1 MTKIQSI
8 YAFAGMV
15 ATIGVV
21 AFGVFKWTD
30 TQQDADEDIGKWMK
44 QQEVVH
50 SGDSLFKIQVIDEF
64 QQSRIL
70 MDSAIHIA
78 LQNQRAIGANRRV
91 IVKQIKEDTSLSG
104 RDVFELLQPL
114 MEGVEDLKKNESSIV
129 FVE

>member
-15 ATIGVV
+15 GAIGVV

-30 TQQDADEDIGKWMK
+30 TQQDADEDMGKWMK
-44 QQEVVH
+44 QQELVH
-50 SGDSLFKIQVIDEF
+50 SSDSLFKIQVIDEF
-64 QQSRIL
+64 EKSRVL
-70 MDSAIHIA
+70 MDSAIHIG
-78 LQNQRAIGANRRV
+78 LQNQQSIYANRRV

-104 RDVFELLQPL
+104 REVFEMLQPL